1 MPIQHAVLGLLARGP
16 SYGYELKASFEQA
29 IGPQWGELNIGHLY
43 QILDRLVRDDQV
55 TRTVVSQRVRP
66 DKNVYSMTEAG
77 REALESWLEEPFVR
91 QGGYRDDFF
100 LKLFVAAELGPEALH
115 RVARIQR
122 ESYLGEL
129 ASLGRLR
136 LAHRDEPLVSLL
148 IEAALLHTEA
158 NLRVVEMADDRAER
172 LAGASHASR
181 PAADG
186 VAGPGPSGQG
196 HLAPPAPEAREA
208 LPAPGARGADLPA
221 ASRARAVRQA
231 PTSEG

>member
-1 MPIQHAVLGLLARGP
+1 MTDHKLGQYKRQPPHQARTSRVYGRDMPIQHAVLGLLARGP
-16 SYGYELKASFEQA
+16 SYGYELKASFERA

-43 QILDRLVRDDQV
+43 QILDRLVREGQV

-66 DKNVYSMTEAG
+66 DKNVYSMTQTG
-77 REALESWLEEPFVR
+77 REALASWLEQPFVR

-115 RVARIQR
+115 RVATIQR
-122 ESYLGEL
+122 ESYLVEL

-158 NLRVVEMADDRAER
+158 NLRIVELADDRAER
-172 LAGASHASR
+172 LALAGRDGR
-181 PAADG
+181 PVPVQTTAPDQEADD
-186 VAGPGPSGQG
+186 
-196 HLAPPAPEAREA
+196 APEARTPEA
-208 LPAPGARGADLPA
+208 R
-221 ASRARAVRQA
+221 
-231 PTSEG
+231 

>member
-43 QILDRLVRDDQV
+43 QILDRLVRDGQV

-66 DKNVYSMTEAG
+66 DKNVYSMTEEG
-77 REALESWLEEPFVR
+77 RQALKSWLEQPFVR

-100 LKLFVAAELGPEALH
+100 LKLFVAAELGPDALH

-122 ESYLGEL
+122 ESYLVEL

-136 LAHRDEPLVSLL
+136 VAHRDEPLVSLP
-148 IEAALLHTEA
+148 IEAALLHAEA
-158 NLRVVEMADDRAER
+158 NLRVVELADDRADR
-172 LAGASHASR
+172 LAQATHAAR
-181 PAADG
+181 PADSG
-186 VAGPGPSGQG
+186 TGPSEATQDGR
-196 HLAPPAPEAREA
+196 PAREA
-208 LPAPGARGADLPA
+208 P
-221 ASRARAVRQA
+221 V
-231 PTSEG
+231 SEG

>member
-43 QILDRLVRDDQV
+43 QILDRLVRDGQV

-77 REALESWLEEPFVR
+77 REALEAWLEQPFVR

-100 LKLFVAAELGPEALH
+100 LKLFVAAELGPEELH

-122 ESYLGEL
+122 ESYLVEL

-158 NLRVVEMADDRAER
+158 NLRVVELADDRAER
-172 LAGASHASR
+172 LAHASHQAR
-181 PAADG
+181 PAGDG
-186 VAGPGPSGQG
+186 A
-196 HLAPPAPEAREA
+196 LEPAPSEQAQPEAM
-208 LPAPGARGADLPA
+208 
-221 ASRARAVRQA
+221 ARAQRA
-231 PTSEG
+231 PVSEG